1 MQVEP
6 DASAN
11 RASIIEG
18 LQSILEP
25 WVPDAA
31 PEDIANE
38 KLHLIRDLGIDSI
51 GILQILSG
59 IEKTFGVVIANDE
72 LDMQV
77 LSGLGSLA
85 LLIESK
91 LHATN

>member
-1 MQVEP
+1 MYVEQRAKP
-6 DASAN
+6 N
-11 RASIIEG
+11 RAAIIKG
-18 LQSILEP
+18 LQSIVAP

-38 KLHLIRDLGIDSI
+38 KLHLIADLGIDSI
-51 GILQILSG
+51 GILQILLG

-77 LSGLGSLA
+77 LSGLASLA
-85 LLIESK
+85 ALIESK
-91 LHATN
+91 LNENN